1 MEKENDIKPEEKK
14 DNNDN
19 VDENKVINE
28 QDLLIS
34 EDPDKIISDLTNK
47 IILLEKANNDLKI
60 KNESLIK
67 NDIKNNSLNLKTSLL
82 GMKWSLTSQ
91 ILLKK
96 AEKDSNKLEQIIKE
110 KNDAQEINE
119 KMLDLLTE
127 KEIENEDLNEKL
139 KNTELKSK
147 IEMEQK
153 EEKIKSLEEKI
164 KSIENFKEEYTEQM
178 DDIVKE
184 YNSFQEKLKLQIKEL
199 NAREEELLEQNNL
212 KENEIHKLSEEI
224 RDLQLNNLK
233 LKSQTEKMEK
243 IQERDYAEQEEL
255 YSENMALKKDNG
267 YYKEK
272 IKLMEKNIKNNN
284 KLKEEEIISL
294 EKKLQEE
301 KDLLKK
307 YKENKTEEI
316 SKIKAQM
323 NKIDLDNK
331 YLVTKNIQYEKNLE
345 EEKAKNYQIQIN
357 LDKKTKEL
365 KELTDYSKKLLTNK
379 DNIISEYEEKII
391 EMNKEK
397 SDLIKQNKE
406 LIDKLKTKTDE
417 FVRGESLE
425 DIMIE
430 EEKKENLEFYIK
442 ENKLLNEEIN
452 GLKEQL
458 VAKGKVSN
466 EVEILNDEIFKLKMK
481 NEKILKEN
489 EDMKN
494 QLQEYHKQKVKNKLM
509 TMQSKIFQNMIKLKN
524 ENKALDKIS
533 YEKQIDA
540 LKKLKE
546 EEKENYEGQI
556 KKIKMDLVLLKMKNT
571 KQQIL
576 INTTNEKIK
585 SLNLRNFDEKEIQQN
600 NNNQNYISYLILSFA
615 FIILLVTDS
624 IFS

>member
-1 MEKENDIKPEEKK
+1 
-14 DNNDN
+14 
-19 VDENKVINE
+19 
-28 QDLLIS
+28 
-34 EDPDKIISDLTNK
+34 
-47 IILLEKANNDLKI
+47 
-60 KNESLIK
+60 
-67 NDIKNNSLNLKTSLL
+67 
-82 GMKWSLTSQ
+82 
-91 ILLKK
+91 
-96 AEKDSNKLEQIIKE
+96 
-110 KNDAQEINE
+110 
-119 KMLDLLTE
+119 
-127 KEIENEDLNEKL
+127 
-139 KNTELKSK
+139 
-147 IEMEQK
+147 
-153 EEKIKSLEEKI
+153 
-164 KSIENFKEEYTEQM
+164 
-178 DDIVKE
+178 
-184 YNSFQEKLKLQIKEL
+184 
-199 NAREEELLEQNNL
+199 
-212 KENEIHKLSEEI
+212 
-224 RDLQLNNLK
+224 
-233 LKSQTEKMEK
+233 
-243 IQERDYAEQEEL
+243 
-255 YSENMALKKDNG
+255 
-267 YYKEK
+267 
-272 IKLMEKNIKNNN
+272 MEKNIKNNN

-294 EKKLQEE
+294 EKKLNEE
-301 KDLLKK
+301 KDSLKK

-316 SKIKAQM
+316 SKIKTQM
-323 NKIDLDNK
+323 NKIEIDNK

-345 EEKAKNYQIQIN
+345 EEKAKNYKIQIN
-357 LDKKTKEL
+357 LDKKAKEL
-365 KELTDYSKKLLTNK
+365 KDLTDYSKKLLTNK

-417 FVRGESLE
+417 FVHSESLE
-425 DIMIE
+425 NIMIE

-458 VAKGKVSN
+458 VAKGKQSN

-509 TMQSKIFQNMIKLKN
+509 TMQSKIFQNMIKLKD
-524 ENKALDKIS
+524 ENKALDKIN
-533 YEKQIDA
+533 YEKQIEA
-540 LKKLKE
+540 LKKLLE

-585 SLNLRNFDEKEIQQN
+585 SLNLRNFDEKEIQKN

>member
-224 RDLQLNNLK
+224 RDLQLNNLQ
-233 LKSQTEKMEK
+233 LKSKTEKMEK

-255 YSENMALKKDNG
+255 FSENVAIKKDNE
-267 YYKEK
+267 YLKEK

-301 KDLLKK
+301 KDSLKK

-316 SKIKAQM
+316 SNIKTQM
-323 NKIDLDNK
+323 NKIEIDNK

-345 EEKAKNYQIQIN
+345 EEKAKNYKIQIN

-458 VAKGKVSN
+458 VAKGKQSN

-494 QLQEYHKQKVKNKLM
+494 QIQEYHKQKVKNKLM
-509 TMQSKIFQNMIKLKN
+509 TMQSKIFQNMIKLKD
-524 ENKALDKIS
+524 ENKALDKIN
-533 YEKQIDA
+533 YEKQIEA
-540 LKKLKE
+540 LKKLLE
-546 EEKENYEGQI
+546 EEKENYEGQN
-556 KKIKMDLVLLKMKNT
+556 KKLKTDLVVLKMKNT

-585 SLNLRNFDEKEIQQN
+585 SLNLRNFGEKEIQQN